1 MEQFVTARDGARL
14 CVETFGDPAD
24 PAVLLIGGAASPMD
38 YWEDGFCEAIA
49 AGGRWVVRYDARDTG
64 RSTTWP
70 VGAPGY
76 TFAELNADPVAVL
89 DGLGIER
96 AHVVGLSMGASIATT
111 VATRH
116 RDRVLTLTLATS
128 SPGGPDLPGPSA
140 AISASFTE
148 PAPPVD
154 PADHAALVAKMVGD
168 LRLFTG
174 ALPFD
179 EERVRA
185 LVERIVDR
193 SDAPA
198 AADNHWLLVGGDDDE
213 EPIDIGSI
221 TVPTLVWHGSAD
233 PLFPLPHGQA
243 YVERIPNARLVV
255 LEGVGHEYPPPSTWD
270 VVVTE
275 LLAHTAQG
283 VPALP

>member
-38 YWEDGFCEAIA
+38 YWEDGFCESLA

-70 VGAPGY
+70 VGKPGY
-76 TFAELNADPVAVL
+76 TFAELKADPVAVL
-89 DGLGIER
+89 DGLGLER

-111 VATRH
+111 LATRH

-128 SPGGPDLPGPSA
+128 SPGGPDLPAPSA
-140 AISASFTE
+140 AVSASFTE

-154 PADHAALVAKMVGD
+154 PADRAALVAKMVAD

-174 ALPFD
+174 TLPFD
-179 EERVRA
+179 EEHVRA

-213 EPIDIGSI
+213 EPTDIGSI
-221 TVPTLVWHGSAD
+221 AVPTLVWHGSAD
-233 PLFPLPHGQA
+233 PLFPLPHGRA
-243 YVERIPNARLVV
+243 YADRIPNARLVV

-270 VVVTE
+270 IVVTE

-283 VPALP
+283 APALP